1 MKSMPSPRTALD
13 SAAFEKLRRIAPN
26 FLAGQHAARSGEWQA
41 RPVPEEVA
49 FKLTNRCDLRC
60 SHCYQWNEQGYHR
73 QLAPD
78 ARGGDLELAVIA
90 RVLQATRERK
100 SNVYLWGG
108 EPLVYRDWDGL
119 CELLAADPRWTS
131 ICTNGTLIE
140 KRLDSLVRI
149 SDQLEVSV
157 SIDGFEAEHDA
168 VRGKGSWGRT
178 LAGLRALVG
187 RKRAGAYRGEVT
199 VNFLFTSPMVGRAF
213 EFVSLLEQEG
223 VDTVYVSFPWFLSD
237 DAAHRMDDYYA
248 RHFGWAPA
256 FGKPSWY
263 SYNYSLDPALTGRLG
278 EDIQR
283 LNEASWRL
291 KLRYNPE
298 LDSSELHAFV
308 TGSDKPA
315 QNKTRCQSISTRMD
329 VFPDG
334 EVVSCKFF
342 PEFRVGNLAQQD
354 VMDVW
359 HGERFNQVRETVSR
373 CGLMPVCAKCNL
385 LYTRGA

>member
-1 MKSMPSPRTALD
+1 MTTRPGPTFD
-13 SAAFEKLRRIAPN
+13 TIAFEKLRRIAPN
-26 FLAGQHAARSGEWQA
+26 ILASRQAATQGEWQA
-41 RPVPEEVA
+41 RPLPEEVA

-73 QLAPD
+73 QLAP
-78 ARGGDLELAVIA
+78 AVKGGDLALDVIA
-90 RVLQATRERK
+90 RVLEATRERK

-119 CELLAADPRWTS
+119 CDLLAADPRWTS
-131 ICTNGTLIE
+131 ICTNGTMIE
-140 KRLDSLVRI
+140 KRLASLLRI

-157 SIDGFEAEHDA
+157 SIDGFQAEHDA
-168 VRGKGSWGRT
+168 VRGQGSWDRT
-178 LAGLRALVG
+178 LAGLRALVAQ
-187 RKRAGAYRGEVT
+187 KRAGAYRGEVT
-199 VNFLFTSPMVGRAF
+199 VNYLITSPMVGRAF

-223 VDTVYVSFPWFLSD
+223 VDTVYVSFPWFLSG
-237 DAAHRMDDYYA
+237 DAATRMDDYYA

-256 FGKPSWY
+256 FGRPSWY
-263 SYNYSLDPALTGRLG
+263 SYNYSLDPAQAGPLAA
-278 EDIQR
+278 DIER
-283 LNEASWRL
+283 LNRADWRI

-298 LDSSELHAFV
+298 LDGDDLPAFIG
-308 TGSDKPA
+308 GSDKPA
-315 QNKTRCQSISTRMD
+315 QNKTRCQSTSTRMD

-342 PEFRVGNLAQQD
+342 PEFRVGNLQQES
-354 VMDVW
+354 VLDVW
-359 HGERFNQVRETVSR
+359 HGARFNQVRETVSS